1 MRPPGGRGERPP
13 GGRGE
18 RPPGGRGEGTP
29 GGPGEGARGN
39 GPRLLPRL
47 LLAFVAVLLVAAVVA
62 VIVETGL
69 ARQQVA
75 DEALELTT
83 ERGAI
88 LARRIQQEGAST
100 RQQLLTLSQQLQLD
114 ARDEA
119 GMDRVLLETL
129 ALTRVSGARAE
140 IGAIIDL
147 RAGQVRAALPGR
159 TALADPGPLALE
171 LLGTTPESSTRVV
184 PTRADGY
191 ALIHVQAVRRLDAS
205 ASLLA
210 IGYPL
215 DDGRARL
222 LREDLGVDGIEVVVD
237 GAVVASTAPA
247 ADRTPVGDPSVRG
260 ATQEAT
266 NGRLVRYVPIG
277 SERGWDTPAAIGV
290 ISADPLGALGRS
302 LDRTRLLTVA
312 IAILVGGVV
321 ALGAARV
328 LTRPISEL
336 TTTAAAIAAGDLGR
350 SFDVP
355 DRRDEIGTL
364 ARALEHMRQELRT
377 QLQVIADQATDLQD
391 AARRIVGAQDRE
403 RRRIAHD
410 LHDGLQHQL
419 VVLRMRIGALRQQVD
434 DPAAIAAADE
444 LALAVE
450 QILDQ
455 VRSTGQQLFPSIL
468 RDRGLGGALH
478 SLAGRSA
485 TRVEVILEPDPL
497 PRLPED
503 VEVGAYFMLAE
514 AVTNALRHADATSIR
529 IEVGVTADQLSLTVT
544 DDGVGFVPDEQP
556 SGGTRHLQDRAH
568 ALGGRFELRSVPG
581 TGTVVTAVL
590 PLDPERAT

>member
-1 MRPPGGRGERPP
+1 MTLRRD
-13 GGRGE
+13 
-18 RPPGGRGEGTP
+18 
-29 GGPGEGARGN
+29 
-39 GPRLLPRL
+39 GPRLLPRM
-47 LLAFVAVLLVAAVVA
+47 LLAFVGVLLVAALVA

-83 ERGAI
+83 ERGAA

-119 GMDRVLLETL
+119 GMDRILLETL

-140 IGAIIDL
+140 IGAIVDL

-159 TALADPGPLALE
+159 TALADPGPLTLE
-171 LLGTTPESSTRVV
+171 LLGSTPESSTRVV
-184 PTRADGY
+184 PTRPGGY
-191 ALIHVQAVRRLDAS
+191 ALVHVQAVRRLDAG

-215 DDGRARL
+215 DDGRARV
-222 LREDLGVDGIEVVVD
+222 LRDELGVDGVEVIVD
-237 GAVVASTAPA
+237 GAVVASTASA
-247 ADRTPVGDPSVRG
+247 GDRTPVGDPGLRG
-260 ATQEAT
+260 VTQEAT
-266 NGRLVRYVPIG
+266 DGRLVRYVPIG
-277 SERGWDTPAAIGV
+277 TQRGWDTPAAMGV
-290 ISADPLGALGRS
+290 VSEDPLGALGRS

-312 IAILVGGVV
+312 ILILVGGAV
-321 ALGAARV
+321 AFGAARV

-336 TTTAAAIAAGDLGR
+336 TTTASAIAAGDLGR
-350 SFDVP
+350 AFDIP
-355 DRRDEIGTL
+355 ERRDEIGTL

-377 QLQVIADQATDLQD
+377 QLQVIVDQAADLRD

-403 RRRIAHD
+403 RRRIALD

-419 VVLRMRIGALRQQVD
+419 VVLRMRVGALRQQID
-434 DPAAIAAADE
+434 DPAAIAVADE
-444 LALAVE
+444 LAATIE

-468 RDRGLGGALH
+468 RDRGLAGALH

-485 TRVEVILEPDPL
+485 TRVEVVLDPDPL
-497 PRLPED
+497 PRVPED

-514 AVTNALRHADATSIR
+514 AVTNALRHADATAIR
-529 IEVGVTADQLSLTVT
+529 IEVRVSRDRLSLAVT
-544 DDGVGFVPDEQP
+544 DDGVGFVPHEQP
-556 SGGTRHLQDRAH
+556 RGGTLHLRDRAH

-581 TGTVVTAVL
+581 EGTTVMAEL
-590 PLDPERAT
+590 PLDPQREIRPGG